1 MKNTLGTFAALWALI
16 ITLVSAPAFGGDEIP
31 GPAQQRPVA
40 LTNATIHTA
49 AGPTLTKATIVF
61 DRGVITEIG
70 INVTIPQGARVIDC
84 LGKHVYPGFIAPNT
98 TIGLTEIDA
107 VRSTRDNAEVGPVNP
122 NAKASTA
129 YNPDSDI
136 IPTVRINGVLL
147 VNSVPESGLVS
158 GQAAL
163 MRTDGWTREDL
174 AVKSPSAMVLNW
186 PSMDVS
192 SAPWMT
198 ASADD
203 QRKQAEEA
211 VRSIYTLFQDA
222 KAYSD
227 AAVAGIDTNVRD
239 IRYEAMRVVFEK
251 DVPLMISA
259 SSKRQIEAVIDFQET
274 FGLKVVL
281 TNAADAH
288 RVIPQLQK
296 SGIPVI
302 IPRVH
307 SLPRRDED
315 PYDAPYSLAGTLAR
329 AGIVFAFTDGGSWQ
343 QRNLPFLAGTARAF
357 GLGEEDAVKA
367 LTIWPAKMLGV
378 DGVYGSLEKGKS
390 ATLFVSAGDAL
401 DTKSNVL
408 SAAFIDGREI
418 ELTSRHTKL
427 ARKYRER
434 GKR

>member
-1 MKNTLGTFAALWALI
+1 MKNTLGTLAALCTLI
-16 ITLVSAPAFGGDEIP
+16 ITLVSAPAYGGDEIP

-49 AGPTLTKATIVF
+49 AGPALVKATIVF
-61 DRGVITEIG
+61 DRGVIVDVGT
-70 INVTIPQGARVIDC
+70 NVTIPQGARVIDC
-84 LGKHVYPGFIAPNT
+84 AGKHVYPGFIAPNT

-122 NAKASTA
+122 NAKAATA

-136 IPTVRINGVLL
+136 IPTVRMNGVLL
-147 VNSVPESGLVS
+147 VNSVPEGGLVS

-163 MRTDGWTREDL
+163 MLTDGWTREDL
-174 AVKSPSAMVLNW
+174 AIKNPSAMVLNW
-186 PSMDVS
+186 PTMDVS

-198 ASADD
+198 TSVDD
-203 QRKQAEEA
+203 QRKQADEA
-211 VRSIYTLFQDA
+211 VRSIYSLFQDA

-227 AAVAGIDTNVRD
+227 AALAGIDTNLRD
-239 IRYEAMRVVFEK
+239 IRYEAMRVVFER

-259 SSKRQIEAVIDFQET
+259 SSKRQIEAVIDFQEK

-315 PYDAPYSLAGTLAR
+315 PYDAPFALAGTLAR

-357 GLGEEDAVKA
+357 GLSEEDAVKA

-378 DGVYGSLEKGKS
+378 DGQYGSLEKGKS

-401 DTKSNVL
+401 DTKTNIL
-408 SAAFIDGREI
+408 YAAFIDGREI

>member
-1 MKNTLGTFAALWALI
+1 MKNTFGSLTAALLLI
-16 ITLVSAPAFGGDEIP
+16 STFLSAPAFGGDEIP
-31 GPAQQRPVA
+31 GAPQQRPIA

-49 AGPTLTKATIVF
+49 AGPTLDKATIVF
-61 DRGVITEIG
+61 DRGVIVDLGTT
-70 INVTIPQGARVIDC
+70 VTIPQGARVIDC
-84 LGKHVYPGFIAPNT
+84 SGKHIYPGFIAPNT

-107 VRSTRDNAEVGPVNP
+107 VRSTRDNAEVGPLNP
-122 NAKASTA
+122 NARAGTA

-136 IPTVRINGVLL
+136 IPTVRMNGVLL
-147 VNSVPESGLVS
+147 VNSVPGGGLVS
-158 GQAAL
+158 GQGAL

-174 AVKSPSAMVLNW
+174 AVKNPSAMVLNW

-198 ASADD
+198 TSAEE
-203 QRKQAEEA
+203 QRKQSDEA
-211 VRSIYTLFQDA
+211 VRSIYTLFRDA

-227 AAVAGIDTNVRD
+227 AAMAGIDTSVRD
-239 IRYEAMRVVFEK
+239 VRYEALRCVFEK
-251 DVPLMISA
+251 DVPLMVSA
-259 SSKRQIEAVIDFQET
+259 SSKRQIEAVIDFQEV
-274 FGLKVVL
+274 FGLKVIL
-281 TNAADAH
+281 TDATDAH

-315 PYDAPYSLAGTLAR
+315 PYDAPYSLPGTLAR

-378 DGVYGSLEKGKS
+378 DAQYGSLEKGKS
-390 ATLFVSAGDAL
+390 ATLFVSTGDAL
-401 DTKSNVL
+401 DTKSNGL
-408 SAAFIDGREI
+408 TAAFIDGREI